1 MTEATVAPRPKRIR
15 GAGFEDQVQAA
26 RATARKSKLIGVH
39 CTPRL
44 VAAVEN
50 YIVAEQDEI
59 SRPEA
64 IRQILRRY
72 LIQNG
77 HYK

>member
-1 MTEATVAPRPKRIR
+1 MQEVTTPTRSKRIR
-15 GAGFEDQVQAA
+15 GAGYEDHLQTA

-39 CTPRL
+39 CTQRL
-44 VAAVEN
+44 VDAVEN
-50 YIVAEQDEI
+50 YIEAEKGEMT
-59 SRPEA
+59 RPEA
-64 IRQILRRY
+64 IRQILRRW